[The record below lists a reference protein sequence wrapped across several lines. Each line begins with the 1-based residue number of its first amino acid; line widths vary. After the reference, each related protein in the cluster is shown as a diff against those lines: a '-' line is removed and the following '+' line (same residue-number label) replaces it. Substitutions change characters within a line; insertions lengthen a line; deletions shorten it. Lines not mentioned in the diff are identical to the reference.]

1 MLTIVAP
8 VRLISGQKLL
18 TENRRSIAG
27 VTAGQQRADDT
38 HRDRVEVE
46 QRQRREH
53 DIVGAALPR
62 TCDLVG
68 QAHDVVVREHAAL
81 GRTGRARG
89 VDEAREIAGPH
100 VGVGDRVVA
109 SGVERVLPRHDGP
122 RVDHRVGRVDGDA
135 VRQRGRALVADD
147 FDRA

>member
-18 TENRRSIAG
+18 TEKRRSIA
-27 VTAGQQRADDT
+27 ALPADEQRADDA

-53 DIVGAALPR
+53 DVVGAALPGA
-62 TCDLVG
+62 CDLVG

-81 GRTGRARG
+81 RRAGRARG
-89 VDEAREIAGPH
+89 VDEAREIA
-100 VGVGDRVVA
+100 
-109 SGVERVLPRHDGP
+109 
-122 RVDHRVGRVDGDA
+122 
-135 VRQRGRALVADD
+135 RAA
-147 FDRA
+147 R